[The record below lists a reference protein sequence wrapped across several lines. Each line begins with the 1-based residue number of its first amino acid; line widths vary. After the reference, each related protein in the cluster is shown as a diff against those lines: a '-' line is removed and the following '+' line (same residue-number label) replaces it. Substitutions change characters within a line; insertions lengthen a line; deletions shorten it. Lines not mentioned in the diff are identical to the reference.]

1 MGINI
6 FSFLLLLTLHCST
19 SHSFDSV
26 CLFCFFNVFLINFL
40 PAAGKLFNLWAV
52 FFLSQSGQFGIKLLS
67 IVLLHIRNILSYLPY
82 DLSIDTW
89 EMLQF
94 LMQLVPFGIGDSCLL
109 LLQLPL
115 SKLLKLPFMCLTSFI
130 VAETANFSISP
141 LTCSVSACLFFFFFF
156 FFFFF
161 LIDSSIRVFLCFL

>member
-1 MGINI
+1 MQLLAPSNTSLFN
-6 FSFLLLLTLHCST
+6 FSFFWLFMLFY
-19 SHSFDSV
+19 SFN
-26 CLFCFFNVFLINFL
+26 FFLIDFL

-67 IVLLHIRNILSYLPY
+67 IVLLHIRNILSYLPC

-94 LMQLVPFGIGDSCLL
+94 RMQLVPFGIGDSCLL

-115 SKLLKLPFMCLTSFI
+115 SKLLKLPFMCLTSLLWWKLQLFLYLLSL
-130 VAETANFSISP
+130 ALF
-141 LTCSVSACLFFFFFF
+141 LLVSFF
-156 FFFFF
+156 
-161 LIDSSIRVFLCFL
+161 IDSSIRVVLYFLWF